1 MKVGFGTLPLRPA
14 KADHGSRLFGLA
26 LEAGRAALGGGG
38 DPISTDLGEATA
50 AQSHAE
56 KRDFKQGNKPAFL
69 ISLHIV

>member
-26 LEAGRAALGGGG
+26 LGAGRAALGGGG

-56 KRDFKQGNKPAFL
+56 KRDFKQGNKPVFL